1 MRHASLGK
9 FEQLVLLAL
18 LRLGDNAYG
27 VSIRREIEETGKQR
41 TSFGAVYTTLDRMEA
56 KGYVKSWTGEA
67 TPERGGRAKRYFKIT
82 AAGAA
87 TLRRSIA
94 VAQQMTKGLEPMLGG
109 AR

>member
-1 MRHASLGK
+1 MKQSLGK

-56 KGYVKSWTGEA
+56 KGYVKSWTGDA
-67 TPERGGRAKRYFKIT
+67 TPERGGRAKRYFRIT
-82 AAGAA
+82 AAGAS

-94 VAQQMTKGLEPMLGG
+94 VARQMTKGLEPLLG
-109 AR
+109 ATR

>member
-1 MRHASLGK
+1 MKKSSLGK

-27 VSIRREIEETGKQR
+27 VSIRREIEETGRQR

-56 KGYVKSWTGEA
+56 KGYVRSWTGDA
-67 TPERGGRAKRYFKIT
+67 TPERGGRAKRYFKVT
-82 AAGAA
+82 AAGASV
-87 TLRRSIA
+87 LRRSVLA
-94 VAQQMTKGLEPMLGG
+94 ANAMTKGLDPLLGR